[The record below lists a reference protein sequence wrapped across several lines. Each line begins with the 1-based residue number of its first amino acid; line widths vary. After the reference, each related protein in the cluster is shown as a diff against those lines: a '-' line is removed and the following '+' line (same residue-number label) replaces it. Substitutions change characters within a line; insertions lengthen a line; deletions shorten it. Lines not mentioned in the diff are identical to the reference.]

1 MVETAGRIARFKIVP
16 SAEGNRYV
24 FYCDLSGA
32 MVCTTNPIVMK
43 SPEKELQFAWE
54 SEGKKCFN
62 LCHSCGK
69 WVSDPVYN
77 VETFSCVQCTPW
89 EEIPMYCPHCGERAE
104 ATDVFCSRC
113 KKRLR
118 YGNENNKTDS
128 GMLQI

>member
-77 VETFSCVQCTPW
+77 AETLSCVQCSPW
-89 EEIPMYCPHCGERAE
+89 EEIPMYCPHCGEKAGE
-104 ATDVFCSRC
+104 DAIFCSCC
-113 KKRLR
+113 KNRLR
-118 YGNENNKTDS
+118 YGNERNGIDF
-128 GMLQI
+128 GML